1 MPHRGCLVVHGAI
14 LVVDLTKN
22 LIFGH
27 LVRLNGLWSLHLDC
41 WPTSNVGIGSHWP
54 YQWVLDIWYDTQG
67 GHISYLVVLDKPQSL
82 RFDRWTSA
90 SVERGP
96 IDLTSF
102 WCFISLIGGRWG
114 SWGPFL
120 LAGLTWI
127 SFFGHFVALDGPQSL
142 NLDCFLTSYVGIG
155 IRKPCQSVFDIKY
168 KPLRGQKS
176 LFGSLFSN
184 HVGQGQLEI
193 LQPTFFIGLNYLSK
207 TCLKNAQKVPSNR
220 TLPLGF
226 QQGSKPPSPQTSK
239 SPPTTTA
246 TGQVPPSVLT

>member
-1 MPHRGCLVVHGAI
+1 MSSGSWGH
-14 LVVDLTKN
+14 
-22 LIFGH
+22 FGGRFDQKSH
-27 LVRLNGLWSLHLDC
+27 FRPFGPPEWSLIPSFGLLTNFQC
-41 WPTSNVGIGSHWP
+41 WDRFSLTLPMSFG
-54 YQWVLDIWYDTQG
+54 YLIWHTG

-120 LAGLTWI
+120 LASLTWI

-246 TGQVPPSVLT
+246 TGQVPPPVLT